1 MSDASQRSDAESDGN
16 LIGRDDE
23 SAAAVIT
30 PIIQQ
35 PGAAAAQVA
44 ISGAER
50 SRCHFREDFVFEL
63 VMFLMG

>member
-1 MSDASQRSDAESDGN
+1 MSDASQRSDAGCDGN

-44 ISGAER
+44 ISDAER
-50 SRCHFREDFVFEL
+50 SRCHFREGFVFEL
-63 VMFLMG
+63 AMFLMG